1 MNIAAVSAQIR
12 DVYACL
18 TVPYLDVFIY
28 LAAGQKYEIVSWV
41 ETDRSNDG
49 LVPLKSH
56 FE

>member
-18 TVPYLDVFIY
+18 TVPHLDVFIY